1 MPLHNL
7 SLIFIGMKQIFEL
20 KIGGLVKYDFFK
32 LVNFGFSILKKLLD
46 LAHENL
52 VN

>member
-20 KIGGLVKYDFFK
+20 KIGGLVQYDFFK
-32 LVNFGFSILKKLLD
+32 WVKSDLLFTKFSGIDPHESLVD
-46 LAHENL
+46 
-52 VN
+52 